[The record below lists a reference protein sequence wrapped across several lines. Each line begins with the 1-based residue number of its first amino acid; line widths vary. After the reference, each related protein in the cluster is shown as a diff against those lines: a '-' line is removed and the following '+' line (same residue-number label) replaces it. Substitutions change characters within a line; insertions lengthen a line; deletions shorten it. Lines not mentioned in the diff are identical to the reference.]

1 MIFYL
6 NRRRGKD
13 IGGIRLE
20 CKHVTG
26 RYVLVGWGEGVG
38 EGVKPACTVTFE
50 GQKPY
55 FLT

>member
-1 MIFYL
+1 MQACNWEICPC
-6 NRRRGKD
+6 G
-13 IGGIRLE
+13 
-20 CKHVTG
+20 
-26 RYVLVGWGEGVG
+26 VGDGVG